1 MRLDDLLTSG
11 FDFAP
16 DESNLKYRYKLINA
30 MFFTGIFI
38 TFIATG
44 VRLLAGE
51 YTLMALDFLFMLV
64 FTGGLLYLRTNQ
76 KVFEKVATFQLF
88 ISFVLMTVLVL
99 MLGENHT
106 KLLLFV
112 MLLIAIFTLKGPRVG
127 MFAYGLI
134 IAMLSLFYI
143 TPIVYPPVKS
153 VIDLHLNATEIVMA
167 MLFYSVIA
175 LFHLFAAIEQQ
186 ENFENLKKATGK
198 IEHQKEQLFKQLRTF
213 PATNLPNALALDEKL
228 SALSPQQKA
237 GVITL
242 QIDDYILLADEF
254 GTETTNTIITE
265 SARVLQQFT
274 EKEISL
280 YHVGPYHFSFLFEDI
295 DKIRPTDFA
304 EKIKNYFE
312 HMDLS
317 VKHMELPVS
326 FTMGI
331 ATDAHDKLITHA
343 NTALFEAQKTGANT
357 YKLFKDDKKR
367 EEAQRENIY
376 WNRKIKEIINQNKL
390 RLYYQPIVDNLTTEV
405 IKYECLIRAID
416 KGNVISPYHF
426 LQAAKTRGILPNI
439 THFVID
445 ESFRYFSDKTVHFT
459 INITAEDL
467 QDNYLVNYLYTK
479 SLEYAID
486 PSRVYLEILESMTA
500 NQTQDTI
507 GQFNILREM
516 GFKFAID
523 DFGSEASNLSRLL
536 TYKAEIIKIDG
547 QFIKNIDT
555 DTKSLRIV
563 QTIVY
568 LARKLETK
576 TVAEFVHSKEIYK
589 IVKELGVDYS
599 QGYYFGEPQPHIIE
613 DQVSAVA

>member
-11 FDFAP
+11 FDFTP
-16 DESNLKYRYKLINA
+16 EESNLKYRYKLINA

-38 TFIATG
+38 TFIAMG

-51 YTLMALDFLFMLV
+51 YTLMLLDSLLMLLFA
-64 FTGGLLYLRTNQ
+64 GGLLYLRTNQ
-76 KVFEKVATFQLF
+76 DVFEKVATFQLVV
-88 ISFVLMTVLVL
+88 SFLFMTALVL

-112 MLLIAIFTLKGPRVG
+112 MLLIAVFTIKGPRIG
-127 MFAYGLI
+127 MLSYGLI
-134 IAMLSLFYI
+134 ITMLSIFYI
-143 TPIVYPPVKS
+143 TPILYPPLKS
-153 VIDLHLNATEIVMA
+153 VIDLQMNATEIVMA

-186 ENFENLKKATGK
+186 ENFENLTKATKK
-198 IEHQKEQLFKQLRTF
+198 IEHQKEQLFKQLRTSSD
-213 PATNLPNALALDEKL
+213 TDLPNSLALNEKL
-228 SALSPQQKA
+228 STLSPQQKA
-237 GVITL
+237 GLITL

-254 GTETTNTIITE
+254 GMETANTIVRE
-265 SARVLQQFT
+265 SAGVLRQFAEDT
-274 EKEISL
+274 ISL
-280 YHVGPYHFSFLFEDI
+280 YHVGPYHFSFLFEDTEERKLI
-295 DKIRPTDFA
+295 AFA

-312 HMDLS
+312 HLDLS
-317 VKHMELPVS
+317 VGNMELSIS

-331 ATDAHDKLITHA
+331 ATGMHDKLITHA
-343 NTALFEAQKTGANT
+343 NTALFEAQKIGANA

-376 WNRKIKEIINQNKL
+376 WNRKIKEIINQDML
-390 RLYYQPIVDNLTTEV
+390 HLYYQPIVDNKTTEI
-405 IKYECLIRAID
+405 IKYECLIRAIE
-416 KGNVISPYHF
+416 KGEVIAPYRF

-439 THFVID
+439 TRFVID
-445 ESFRYFSDKTVHFT
+445 ESFRYFSDKSIDFT

-467 QDNYLVNYLYTK
+467 QDNYLVNYLYRK
-479 SLEYAID
+479 SREYGIEPA
-486 PSRVYLEILESMTA
+486 RVYLEILESMTA
-500 NQTQDTI
+500 DQTQDTI
-507 GQFNILREM
+507 GQFHILKEM

-568 LARKLETK
+568 LANKLETK
-576 TVAEFVHSKEIYK
+576 TVAEFVHSEAIYK

-599 QGYYFGEPQPHIIE
+599 QGYFFGEPKPKIIE
-613 DQVSAVA
+613 EHISLPA